1 LQFATFLGGSGE
13 DTANGVA
20 IKPDGSAWIVGET
33 NLLVLI
39 PPAIAEFQ
47 PVQRALTRQR
57 FVELLAPGQYTEQR
71 ILFAVARGRSGLR
84 SPERARTP
92 LRKHLQNGMVNAALF
107 PPVQEKA

>member
-1 LQFATFLGGSGE
+1 MQFATFLGGSGE

-71 ILFAVARGRSGLR
+71 ILSQLLVVVQVFVAQSE
-84 SPERARTP
+84 PIHP
-92 LRKHLQNGMVNAALF
+92 LRNHLQNGMVNAALF
-107 PPVQEKA
+107 PPVQQKA